1 MKATKRGG
9 GEGKRERKEG
19 TPMDFFPYRE
29 FTPCRCLPLHPLSGS
44 VHDVLRARVTPDEGS
59 KKIQPPICRVGGLF
73 NCDIQYL
80 FAIHLFFF
88 FFFSSGFTFC
98 WPFRRCYFVVFYFC
112 LSVIFEASTWLI
124 RARCSLIFRRFLFV
138 LFSLFF
144 FLNMVA
150 QE

>member
-1 MKATKRGG
+1 
-9 GEGKRERKEG
+9 
-19 TPMDFFPYRE
+19 MDFFPYRE

-88 FFFSSGFTFC
+88 SSFFPAVSPSVG
-98 WPFRRCYFVVFYFC
+98 
-112 LSVIFEASTWLI
+112 LSVVVTLWSFISV
-124 RARCSLIFRRFLFV
+124 SL
-138 LFSLFF
+138 
-144 FLNMVA
+144 
-150 QE
+150 

>member
-1 MKATKRGG
+1 
-9 GEGKRERKEG
+9 
-19 TPMDFFPYRE
+19 MDFFPYRE

-88 FFFSSGFTFC
+88 LLFFQRFHLLLAFLSLLLCGLLFLSLC
-98 WPFRRCYFVVFYFC
+98 DFRGVDLAHKGSLLVN
-112 LSVIFEASTWLI
+112 LSTV
-124 RARCSLIFRRFLFV
+124 SLRSF
-138 LFSLFF
+138 LFF
-144 FLNMVA
+144 FFPQHGCSGIIMRLIRPTHPVH
-150 QE
+150 